1 MVAMM
6 ASLQIR
12 LQTGFDGDRER
23 QFYKHALTDLITSSG
38 SQVEIEDWTITSDQ
52 VEFGQEIGSGGLYV
66 FALWRCMSCIRSW

>member
-12 LQTGFDGDRER
+12 LQGDFDGDRER
-23 QFYKHALTDLITSSG
+23 QFYKHALTDLITNSG
-38 SQVEIEDWTITSDQ
+38 SQVEIEDWTITSDH

-66 FALWRCMSCIRSW
+66 IVLWC